1 MGIGPRD
8 HFQGILNRSKKAKD
22 DPTML
27 PEDANAIELAK
38 KYLSKPKGSYEH
50 EKPGYKDYEEAPA
63 EIEAES
69 EETGP
74 SLDLPQ
80 ADSDDPLEAGGTSTY
95 TAGGG
100 AMKKRQGQESR
111 GQMNLTRG
119 RQSTLLTG

>member
-1 MGIGPRD
+1 MGVGPRD

-38 KYLSKPKGSYEH
+38 DFLSKPKGFYEH
-50 EKPGYKDYEEAPA
+50 EKPEYKDYEEAPA

-74 SLDLPQ
+74 SLNLPP
-80 ADSDDPLEAGGTSTY
+80 ADSDDPLVAGGTSTY